1 MFSWADRKLIKF
13 LAVGVLNTLVGATLM
28 FLLYNAAHCP
38 YWFSSSANYIVGSLL
53 AYVLNKRLTF
63 GNTSRGWRPAVRF
76 IAVIAVCYFA
86 AYGAAKP
93 LMEWLLSGFSASFR
107 GNAALAL
114 GMIVFTALNYFGQRY
129 FAFREDER
137 HEP

>member
-1 MFSWADRKLIKF
+1 MNRDVFRSKPHGAVDTVAEIF
-13 LAVGVLNTLVGATLM
+13 LCFARQAGN
-28 FLLYNAAHCP
+28 NAAHCP

-53 AYVLNKRLTF
+53 AYVLNKRFTF
-63 GNTSRGWRPAVRF
+63 ENQSRGWRPAVRF